1 MFMSHLSRLF
11 RLKIILPI
19 VIVAAIVIVLLGRG
33 GSGGGLENTVLVSK
47 GDLVQMVSVTGR
59 VVPARDASLAFERS
73 GKVATVSVRVG
84 DTVSTGQT
92 LVRLEN
98 ADAVASV
105 LQAEA
110 LAKVANAQFAEAQRG
125 SRPEEITLAEVK
137 VKNATQARVDA
148 LQRLADS
155 VQQAYTYA
163 DDAVRNKAD
172 QFFNNPSSN
181 APQLTIPVSDFQLK
195 TDIQTARYALTSLLT
210 AWKVAVQ
217 QGSEE
222 VELIALSNGSVA
234 HLSRVQV
241 FLDKVSIAVNALTA
255 NSTLT
260 QTTIDGYKASI
271 AVGRTNV
278 NAATDTLNTAIA
290 ALNTADSNVAVA
302 QQELA
307 LKKAGSTKEAIAAAQ
322 ARVAEADAA
331 VLNAQAQLAKTYL
344 TAPFDGVVT
353 RVDAKV
359 GEIAAANTPQIFLIS
374 GGEFEIEAN
383 IPEADIAKLAV
394 GDQAQTTLDA
404 YGSDVVFVSHVSRI
418 DPAET
423 IVDNVATYKVTLR
436 FASADARIKSGMT
449 ANIDVRTEERKDAL
463 AVPVRAVQNNTNGEK
478 YVRIVDVVGNVTERT
493 VVTGIRAEGGLIEIL
508 SGLSEGERVSLSR

>member
-1 MFMSHLSRLF
+1 MSHLSRLF
-11 RLKIILPI
+11 RFKVILPVI
-19 VIVAAIVIVLLGRG
+19 IVAVIVLVLLSRG
-33 GSGGGLENTVLVSK
+33 SDGADLENTVVVTR

-59 VVPARDASLAFERS
+59 VIPAKDASLAFERS
-73 GKVATVSVRVG
+73 GKVASVAVRVG
-84 DTVSTGQT
+84 DAVTAGKT

-98 ADAVASV
+98 ADAVAAV

-110 LAKVANAQFAEAQRG
+110 LAKVASAQFAEAQRG

-137 VKNATQARVDA
+137 VKNATQTRVDA
-148 LQRLADS
+148 LQGLADS

-181 APQLTIPVSDFQLK
+181 APQLTVPVSDFQLK
-195 TDIQTARYALTSLLT
+195 TDIQTARYALTPLLT
-210 AWKVAVQ
+210 TWKAAVQ
-217 QGSEE
+217 QGAEE
-222 VELIALSNGSVA
+222 AELIALSNSSVTY
-234 HLSRVQV
+234 LSRVQV

-271 AVGRTNV
+271 ATARTNV

-290 ALNTADSNVAVA
+290 ALNTTDSNLAVA

-307 LKKAGSTKEAIAAAQ
+307 LKKAGSTKEAITAAQ
-322 ARVAEADAA
+322 AKVAEADAA

-353 RVDAKV
+353 KVDAKV

-436 FASADARIKSGMT
+436 FAAADARIKSGMT
-449 ANIDVRTEERKDAL
+449 ANIDVLTEERSGAL
-463 AVPVRAVQNNTNGEK
+463 AVPVRAVQSRTNGEK
-478 YVRIVDVVGNVTERT
+478 YVRVVDAVGGVAERT

-508 SGLSEGERVSLSR
+508 SGLSDGERVSLSR